1 MEFINT
7 RQKNN
12 LSMSSL
18 RSALVVL
25 TCVLLVACGSA
36 PVIDENNPTLYQPQT
51 KPDVS
56 TLEYIPTLKKNS
68 KGQLIP
74 YVPSENPYLKRWG
87 SVKQESIALYINAKR
102 AFEAAN
108 FEQAEAILTGLTET
122 DKKLSGPWVMLGD
135 IALHKNDLSLAE
147 QRYSNAI
154 LLNKN
159 NVNAYLR
166 LAKVKRMQGDFLTAK
181 NTYADVL
188 ALWKDFPE
196 AHLNL
201 GVLYDLYLND
211 DVKAQKH
218 IEAYQF
224 LTGGKN
230 EKAAQWLIEIQERTG
245 IETELKIPEETTV
258 IKPVS

>member
-1 MEFINT
+1 MEYINIQCFKKF
-7 RQKNN
+7 RNEIIGLLLALL
-12 LSMSSL
+12 LS
-18 RSALVVL
+18 
-25 TCVLLVACGSA
+25 ACGSA
-36 PVIDENNPTLYQPQT
+36 PVLDDGSPVVYKPVAENT
-51 KPDVS
+51 VS
-56 TLEYIPTLKKNS
+56 TLEFIPKVKVNS
-68 KGQLIP
+68 KGQAIP
-74 YVPSENPYLKRWG
+74 YKSKENPYLNRWG
-87 SVKQESIALYINAKR
+87 SVKQESVKTFISAQR
-102 AFEAAN
+102 AFEAEN
-108 FEQAEAILTGLTET
+108 YDQAEAILIGLTET

-135 IALHKNDLSLAE
+135 ISLSKNNLSEAE
-147 QRYSNAI
+147 ERFSIAI

-181 NTYADVL
+181 STYADVL
-188 ALWKDFPE
+188 AIWKDFPE

-230 EKAAQWLIEIQERTG
+230 VEVAQWLIEIQERTG
-245 IETELKIPEETTV
+245 MATDLKIQTQDASN
-258 IKPVS
+258 KPVS